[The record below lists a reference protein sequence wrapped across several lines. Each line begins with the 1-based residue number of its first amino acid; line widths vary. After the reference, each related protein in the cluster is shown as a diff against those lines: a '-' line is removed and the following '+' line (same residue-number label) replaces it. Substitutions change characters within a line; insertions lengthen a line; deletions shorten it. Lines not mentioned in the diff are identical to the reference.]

1 MMNEKE
7 IQAMINLLEDPS
19 EDVFSNVFSSLLE
32 KGPEIIPEL
41 EKAWENSADQL
52 YQERLEN
59 LIQKIQFNAFEKD
72 IINWIRSDHSDIL
85 RGAYLVA
92 KLQFPDLKYSYV
104 YEPVE
109 KIKNDVWIELN
120 DNLTALEKIKI
131 LNHILFKVHG
141 FSKNITNPFNPQ
153 NSYLN
158 QVIETK
164 KGNAV
169 SLATIY
175 LAVCQKLGLP
185 VLGVD
190 LPKNMILA
198 FMDESGLNLESG
210 HQVTNILFYINPYNR
225 GSVLGKQEIE
235 YYLKQSLIEPLKS
248 HFSPCSNRVI
258 IKRMVSSLI
267 TSYENLGYQDKIH
280 ELERILKLF
289 PSGE

>member
-1 MMNEKE
+1 MNTRE

-19 EDVFSNVFSSLLE
+19 EDIFKTVFSSLVE

-59 LIQKIQFNAFEKD
+59 LIHKIQVNASEKD
-72 IINWIRSDHSDIL
+72 IINWIRSDHTDIL
-85 RGAYLVA
+85 RGAYLVT
-92 KLQFPDLKYSYV
+92 KLQFPDLKYSYIQ
-104 YEPVE
+104 ESVE

-141 FSKNITNPFNPQ
+141 FSKNITNHLNPQ
-153 NSYLN
+153 NLYLN

-169 SLATIY
+169 SLAIIY
-175 LAVCQKLGLP
+175 LAVCLKLGLP
-185 VLGVD
+185 VSGVD

-198 FMDESGLNLESG
+198 YIDESGLNLESE
-210 HQVTNILFYINPYNR
+210 HQDSDILFYINPFNR
-225 GSVLGKQEIE
+225 GAVLGRQEIE
-235 YYLKQSLIEPLKS
+235 YYLKQSQIESVKS
-248 HFSPCSNRVI
+248 YFYPCSNRII
-258 IKRMVSSLI
+258 IKRMISTLVA
-267 TSYENLGYQDKIH
+267 SYENLGYHDKII

-289 PSGE
+289 PSE